1 MKVDYGVRALVDLA
15 QNFGA
20 GPIQT
25 SEIAG
30 RQGVPEPYLDQ
41 LLTTLRKAGFVN
53 SRRGPHGGYVLAM
66 EPKDLNLGVIVS
78 ALEGHVVP
86 IDCLDGSLE
95 CNLAGHCAQ
104 QDIWRE
110 VEEVTQDLL
119 YGTKLVDLVN
129 VQSRHEHRA
138 MYYI

>member
-15 QNFGA
+15 QNFGSR
-20 GPIQT
+20 PIQT
-25 SEIAG
+25 AEIAG

-41 LLTTLRKAGFVN
+41 LLTTLRKVGFVK
-53 SRRGPHGGYVLAM
+53 SRRGPNGGYTLAV
-66 EPKDLNLGVIVS
+66 EPSDLNLGMVIH
-78 ALEGHVVP
+78 ALEGPMTP

-104 QDIWRE
+104 QDIWRK
-110 VEEVTQDLL
+110 VEAVTTDFL
-119 YGTKLVDLVN
+119 YATKLIDIVD
-129 VQSRHEHRA
+129 VQRQHEQRA